1 MIYVSQVIYVPKH
14 KYYESFSMVF
24 SMVFPIFDT
33 FFAQYNR
40 QMLQNIGIFCA
51 ALYQIELKKEKAMIV
66 DRNKETE
73 KDKRKGKNSDS
84 YLSKHTILKV
94 YLPDVYIQLDGDTI
108 GSFYFE
114 FSKLKSEFRTI
125 ESNSDSTNDEE
136 RNSNSN
142 ENNETV
148 LFINKIKLI

>member
-1 MIYVSQVIYVPKH
+1 
-14 KYYESFSMVF
+14 
-24 SMVFPIFDT
+24 
-33 FFAQYNR
+33 
-40 QMLQNIGIFCA
+40 MLQNIGIFCA